1 MGHPRRRAG
10 KRVFRQVLSDLLY
23 DNLEASWAKQDY
35 DTGARKTV
43 LAMAER
49 ICDIYGVSLD
59 MDAIG
64 SGLADSSGRIW
75 KTPRAAAMEGRCL
88 P

>member
-1 MGHPRRRAG
+1 M
-10 KRVFRQVLSDLLY
+10 LSDLLY
-23 DNLEASWAKQDY
+23 DNLEASWTTQDY

-49 ICDIYGVSLD
+49 SCDVYGGSLD

-64 SGLADSSGRIW
+64 SGLADSSGRIVENPQSRS
-75 KTPRAAAMEGRCL
+75 KGGAGLT
-88 P
+88 